1 MPPLRPQIIRAST
14 SVIFAARFDYC
25 VHIWNASVR
34 INRSLIVAV
43 CVAGLATGSYAVS
56 STITVAEEQ
65 AASPAVT
72 QMALTKEQVEGVIAA
87 QKEMDTIHERVADK
101 PVPYLVVAEQL
112 DSVAKK
118 NGFASFDE
126 YTNVVDNISAVLA
139 GFDPLTKKYVGSE
152 ALIKLQIAHVQADKT
167 MSVEEKKEAVHEL
180 NDALK
185 SPALPVENMG
195 NVELV
200 SKYYDELADTLGTDR
215 Q

>member
-14 SVIFAARFDYC
+14 SVTFAARFDYC

-101 PVPYLVVAEQL
+101 
-112 DSVAKK
+112 
-118 NGFASFDE
+118 
-126 YTNVVDNISAVLA
+126 
-139 GFDPLTKKYVGSE
+139 
-152 ALIKLQIAHVQADKT
+152 
-167 MSVEEKKEAVHEL
+167 
-180 NDALK
+180 
-185 SPALPVENMG
+185 
-195 NVELV
+195 
-200 SKYYDELADTLGTDR
+200 
-215 Q
+215 